1 MVGVM
6 RVVRMVHRHDIRQQR
21 RFDVIVVIGGNA
33 HELRALDQE
42 SRVAEKGDAG
52 LV

>member
-1 MVGVM
+1 M
-6 RVVRMVHRHDIRQQR
+6 RVVRMIHGDNIRQQPR
-21 RFDVIVVIGGNA
+21 LNVTVVIGGNA

-42 SRVAEKGDAG
+42 SRVAEEGQAD